1 MKKTYYLFNPGVLER
16 KDNTLKFTPYEED
29 GNGELLLP
37 GQPRYLPVEDVGE
50 LYVFGSLRANSALF
64 NFLGQKDI
72 AVHFFDYYENY
83 TGSFMPR
90 DGLLSGKMLLA
101 QTAFYQNKKKRVAL
115 AQKFIE
121 GAAAN
126 MLKNLNYYDR
136 RGKDLSPII
145 ERMETLAKNIPLTTE
160 IDELMGVEGNIRMSY
175 YEAFDLILNDFQM
188 EGRSKQPPQNEVN
201 ALISFGNMMCY
212 TQCLRAIHQ
221 TQLNPTI
228 SYLHTPGERR
238 YSLCLDISEIFK
250 PVIVDRIIFK
260 VLNKKEIQEKHFDRK
275 LNRCLLNDEGRKIF
289 VRNFEEKLNETI
301 QHRKLGRSVSYKH
314 LIKLECYK
322 LCKHL
327 LEIEEYKPLKMWW

>member
-136 RGKDLSPII
+136 RGKDLSLQI
-145 ERMETLAKNIPLTTE
+145 ERINVLADSIAGTSE